1 MASLDPLIKI
11 LLAGAAEGERA
22 NQHHVQQNATRP
34 DVHWVALVV
43 ALASNLW
50 SHVGRRATEN
60 LEALVRCLSKHRE
73 AHINQ
78 FDHPCAF
85 FNKHIIQLNI
95 AMDDRNLSME
105 VKHGFNDLAEDTSG
119 RELSHLSIRQL
130 SNVLSQRDSLNVI
143 SNHENL
149 LGWVNQVM
157 QVDNTW
163 VGEAL
168 QTLNLALARFFLHRV
183 LQLNFVVN
191 LHGILSIVSVVQN
204 QAHLRVRTSSN
215 DLANLVVV
223 EWTQHAWVMACL
235 LRLIVVVEVNLSAS
249 DSGWARA
256 VWVWTGVVVV
266 QVHFLAVRRRQ
277 HVVVVDARLRVVAG
291 VRALHPLL
299 GRLDVVYAS
308 CSGESLN

>member
-1 MASLDPLIKI
+1 VEQILNHCLLVQVVNCVGLRTACVALDALLEALLNFSLLVVLSFQEFHSAVVGQLDVVASEVALPVLPRDRASHLECRHAHFVAHHVRLTYQVVGLQALARVHLQHALDQFASAIIKCLVHVVMASLDPLIKI

-149 LGWVNQVM
+149 LG
-157 QVDNTW
+157 
-163 VGEAL
+163 
-168 QTLNLALARFFLHRV
+168 
-183 LQLNFVVN
+183 
-191 LHGILSIVSVVQN
+191 
-204 QAHLRVRTSSN
+204 
-215 DLANLVVV
+215 
-223 EWTQHAWVMACL
+223 
-235 LRLIVVVEVNLSAS
+235 
-249 DSGWARA
+249 
-256 VWVWTGVVVV
+256 
-266 QVHFLAVRRRQ
+266 
-277 HVVVVDARLRVVAG
+277 
-291 VRALHPLL
+291 
-299 GRLDVVYAS
+299 
-308 CSGESLN
+308 